1 MQSDPQRFQQE
12 VPDELKLAHQ
22 QTMQIGAPVEAI
34 SAGSHTEIEVVVVKN
49 QPTVDI
55 CNYNNVSIDPTCMG
69 DLTKAGFVV
78 YSFETSLSELE
89 RDGKYSNLDSI
100 NTSNN
105 TILGDPD
112 HTSDT
117 ESSFNFTDKPR
128 NKFVAYEYWGFWD
141 IDGSGLTKPIVATW
155 VGDVMI
161 RLEEN
166 PFPDQ
171 AIPFVAVQYLPV
183 RRSIYGEPDG
193 ALLEDNQKIIGA
205 VTRGMIDI
213 MGRSA
218 NGQIGSRKDALD
230 VTNKRKFE
238 KGVDYEFNSQVDPR
252 QAFHMHTFPEIPN
265 SAQVMLNMQ
274 NAEAESLTGV
284 KAFTSGISGQ
294 SLGATAT
301 GIRSALDATSKRE
314 LGILRRLAEGIKQIG
329 RKVISMNA
337 EFLEEEE
344 VVRITNEEFVTVRK
358 DDLAGNF
365 DLKLTVST
373 AEADN
378 QKAEELSFMLQTMG
392 NGMDVSMS
400 QMILADIAKLRKMPT
415 LAKKIEQYQP
425 QPDPIAQKKAELE
438 VALLEAQVQ
447 REQSMAYENTA
458 NANLYK
464 ARLLTEQAKA
474 KHLNSDADLKD
485 LEFLETESGT
495 TQERK
500 LQAID
505 NQSKGNIALKAAE
518 STLGRQDA
526 AITEQPA
533 TVAQPGLAS
542 V

>member
-1 MQSDPQRFQQE
+1 
-12 VPDELKLAHQ
+12 
-22 QTMQIGAPVEAI
+22 
-34 SAGSHTEIEVVVVKN
+34 
-49 QPTVDI
+49 
-55 CNYNNVSIDPTCMG
+55 
-69 DLTKAGFVV
+69 
-78 YSFETSLSELE
+78 
-89 RDGKYSNLDSI
+89 
-100 NTSNN
+100 
-105 TILGDPD
+105 
-112 HTSDT
+112 
-117 ESSFNFTDKPR
+117 
-128 NKFVAYEYWGFWD
+128 
-141 IDGSGLTKPIVATW
+141 
-155 VGDVMI
+155 
-161 RLEEN
+161 
-166 PFPDQ
+166 
-171 AIPFVAVQYLPV
+171 
-183 RRSIYGEPDG
+183 
-193 ALLEDNQKIIGA
+193 
-205 VTRGMIDI
+205 
-213 MGRSA
+213 
-218 NGQIGSRKDALD
+218 
-230 VTNKRKFE
+230 
-238 KGVDYEFNSQVDPR
+238 
-252 QAFHMHTFPEIPN
+252 
-265 SAQVMLNMQ
+265 MLNMQ

>member
-1 MQSDPQRFQQE
+1 
-12 VPDELKLAHQ
+12 
-22 QTMQIGAPVEAI
+22 
-34 SAGSHTEIEVVVVKN
+34 
-49 QPTVDI
+49 
-55 CNYNNVSIDPTCMG
+55 
-69 DLTKAGFVV
+69 
-78 YSFETSLSELE
+78 
-89 RDGKYSNLDSI
+89 
-100 NTSNN
+100 
-105 TILGDPD
+105 
-112 HTSDT
+112 
-117 ESSFNFTDKPR
+117 
-128 NKFVAYEYWGFWD
+128 
-141 IDGSGLTKPIVATW
+141 
-155 VGDVMI
+155 
-161 RLEEN
+161 
-166 PFPDQ
+166 
-171 AIPFVAVQYLPV
+171 
-183 RRSIYGEPDG
+183 
-193 ALLEDNQKIIGA
+193 
-205 VTRGMIDI
+205 
-213 MGRSA
+213 
-218 NGQIGSRKDALD
+218 
-230 VTNKRKFE
+230 
-238 KGVDYEFNSQVDPR
+238 
-252 QAFHMHTFPEIPN
+252 MHTFPEIPN

-392 NGMDVSMS
+392 NGMDV
-400 QMILADIAKLRKMPT
+400 RKMPT